1 MASTWRSRRVGGVE
15 DVVGGG
21 GMSDGRPEVRFHSK
35 FGSHDELLD
44 CPSRDC
50 KRGCCR
56 EDDEDVRLV
65 DGREALGVE
74 GETSRYP
81 PVESRDRR

>member
-1 MASTWRSRRVGGVE
+1 ME
-15 DVVGGG
+15 DVVEGG

-56 EDDEDVRLV
+56 KDDEDVGLV

-74 GETSRYP
+74 EETLRDP
-81 PVESRDRR
+81 PVEFRGRRCRRLAAAARGSC

>member
-1 MASTWRSRRVGGVE
+1 MASTKRWGRVGSEMTVVE
-15 DVVGGG
+15 GG
-21 GMSDGRPEVRFHSK
+21 GMSDGRPEVRFHTK

-56 EDDEDVRLV
+56 EDDEDVGLV

-81 PVESRDRR
+81 SVESRGRR

>member
-1 MASTWRSRRVGGVE
+1 MASTRRWARVGGVE
-15 DVVGGG
+15 DVVEGG

-35 FGSHDELLD
+35 FGSHDELLQ

-56 EDDEDVRLV
+56 EDDEDVGLV
-65 DGREALGVE
+65 DGREVLDGE
-74 GETSRYP
+74 GEPSRSP
-81 PVESRDRR
+81 SAESRGRR